1 MLSGLSIKAKLY
13 SIAAVAVVIITAMAV
28 LSVSTGQKGVHAL
41 AEVYE
46 QNVQSLARLQQID
59 NLLKEVR
66 FRMAGVLLDQM
77 PVQGSRNQLA
87 ESRQKVPLLWS
98 QFKELI
104 ADSQLSD
111 KDKELIDKIEKQ
123 LVKTPAF
130 FDKLDTA
137 YAAGDKKTLGGLLE
151 DDWPAI
157 QGNLI
162 KPIGLLVPQQEASAK
177 ATYERNIDTGKRL
190 NSIAIVV
197 AICSGFLFLGFVFWI
212 NNGITKNI
220 AALKQTMSAMANG
233 DLSQSFEVTQHDEIG
248 TMGESLNQT
257 IHQLRKIIQSVKDVA
272 NGLANISNQM
282 ATVSESILSRGG
294 QRNTRIISISAA
306 MEEMRASVASISNG
320 ASEVASASELTR
332 TVANEGHD
340 AMVRNVESVEA
351 MLQSVERSRT
361 VIGDLSESVK
371 RISEIAKVID
381 DIAGQTNLLA
391 LNAAI
396 EAARAGEQGRGFAVV
411 ADEVRKLAERTGA
424 STKDIANMVSTITQN
439 TVTAVK
445 SMEGVKSQVA
455 ENATLGEST
464 KSILD
469 NIVTAA
475 NKVTDLASHIA
486 QATSEQLTVTSDT
499 AKGMEEISMLT
510 QSNQVSVREMAQAA
524 TQLRDNS
531 SELQRLVGQFRVS
544 A

>member
-1 MLSGLSIKAKLY
+1 MLARLSIKAKLY
-13 SIAAVAVVIITAMAV
+13 SIAALAVAIIIAMALV
-28 LSVSTGQKGVHAL
+28 SVTAAKNGVHAL

-59 NLLKEVR
+59 VTLKEVR
-66 FRMAGVLLDQM
+66 FRIAGVLLDQM
-77 PVQGSRNQLA
+77 PVQGSRNQLSDA
-87 ESRQKVPLLWS
+87 RKTLPELWT
-98 QFKELI
+98 QFKELM
-104 ADSQLSD
+104 SNVQLQD
-111 KDKELIDKIEKQ
+111 KDKELIEKIEKQ
-123 LVKTPAF
+123 ISKTPAF
-130 FDKLDTA
+130 FEKLDAA
-137 YAAGDKKTLGGLLE
+137 YAANDKKVLGGLLE
-151 DDWPAI
+151 DEWPAI

-162 KPIGLLVPQQEASAK
+162 KPIGQLVPLQEAAAK
-177 ATYERNIDTGKRL
+177 STYERNIKSGNQL

-197 AICSGFLFLGFVFWI
+197 AVSSAFLFLGFVLWI
-212 NNGITKNI
+212 NRGIAKGI
-220 AALKQTMSAMANG
+220 GALKETMAAMAHG
-233 DLSQSFEVTQHDEIG
+233 DLSQTFEVTQHDEIG
-248 TMGESLNQT
+248 TMGESLNQSIQQIRT
-257 IHQLRKIIQSVKDVA
+257 IIRSTKEVA
-272 NGLANISNQM
+272 DNLATISNQV
-282 ATVSESILSRGG
+282 AAVSEMILSRGG

-320 ASEVASASELTR
+320 AGEVASASELTR

-340 AMVRNVESVEA
+340 AMVRNVESVAA
-351 MLQSVERSRT
+351 MLQSVENSRT

-424 STKDIANMVSTITQN
+424 STKDIANMVTTISQN
-439 TVTAVK
+439 TVTAVR
-445 SMEGVKSQVA
+445 SMEDVKTQVA
-455 ENATLGEST
+455 ENASLGEST

-469 NIVTAA
+469 NIVSAA

-510 QSNQVSVREMAQAA
+510 QSNQVNVREMAQAA

-531 SELQRLVGQFRVS
+531 SELQRLVGQFRIS